1 MERTSDVAHRL
12 KEYRNR
18 FDYTLADLSEK
29 CHIPAQTLN
38 RYELGKESQKLILP
52 LEIAEALGINP
63 LWLQGYDVPIENQL
77 PPEENKPAE
86 PELDELDKE
95 FIRLVA
101 RLTPEQRRRQ
111 IEVLQDIVGR
121 KDT

>member
-38 RYELGKESQKLILP
+38 RYELGQRKPKIDTAV
-52 LEIAEALGINP
+52 EIAEALGINP

>member
-38 RYELGKESQKLILP
+38 RYELGQRKPKIDTAV
-52 LEIAEALGINP
+52 EIAEALCINP

-77 PPEENKPAE
+77 PPKKTSPPSRNSTS
-86 PELDELDKE
+86 LTKE